1 MLTPQSKVG
10 DILNRYPDAEK
21 VFVQLGF
28 TELLNPVMRRTVAK
42 FATLEVAA
50 AKKKM
55 AVEDLI
61 AALEKAIDEEDS

>member
-28 TELLNPVMRRTVAK
+28 TDLLNPVMRRTVAK

-55 AVEDLI
+55 AVADLI
-61 AALEKAIDEEDS
+61 AALEKAIGEEDS